1 MKDVGTDV
9 IQSRPVDSPTRFG
22 YRVAGNVQK
31 PFGLLLFATEPQFIK
46 RAVAAGVDGV
56 IVDCEYL
63 GKEAR
68 QAGADTEI
76 NHHTFADV
84 RRVRACT
91 SARVLCRINR
101 YGDITAGEVEQAI
114 AAGADEIL
122 LPMVQTAAEVEC
134 VLGQVGGRCGVGIL
148 VETLPALSIL
158 EELGRLP
165 LSRVYLGLNDLGI
178 ARKTPNIFTAVA
190 DGTLEYVRRHFRVP
204 FGFGG
209 VTLPERGYPI
219 PCQLL
224 MGELSRLNCSFTF
237 LRRSFW
243 NDTHGRDLNV
253 EVPRIR
259 AALHAA
265 DQRPS
270 ALVARDRVALYEAIA
285 AWQPVSTSRGPGKSA
300 DMLSRS

>member
-1 MKDVGTDV
+1 MKDVGTHV
-9 IQSRPVDSPTRFG
+9 IQPVPVDSPTRFG
-22 YRVAGNVQK
+22 HRAADNVHK
-31 PFGLLLFATEPQFIK
+31 PFGLLLFATEAQFIR
-46 RAVAAGVDGV
+46 RAVAAGVDGI
-56 IVDCEYL
+56 IVDCEYI

-76 NHHTFADV
+76 NHHTFADL

-91 SARVLCRINR
+91 SGPVLCRINR
-101 YGDITAGEVEQAI
+101 YGEITAGEVEQAI

-122 LPMVQTAAEVEC
+122 LPMVQTASEVER
-134 VLGQVGGRCGVGIL
+134 VLGQVRGRCGVGIL
-148 VETLPALSIL
+148 VETLPALSIV
-158 EELGRLP
+158 EELGQLP

-190 DGTLEYVRRHFRVP
+190 DGTLEYVRQHFRVP

-224 MGELSRLNCSFTF
+224 MGELSRLGCSFTF

-243 NDTHGRDLNV
+243 ADTRGRNLNV

-259 AALHAA
+259 AALQAA
-265 DQRPS
+265 DQRP
-270 ALVARDRVALYEAIA
+270 APLVARDRIALYEAIA
-285 AWQPVSTSRGPGKSA
+285 AWHPAAASPGSGVRA
-300 DMLSRS
+300 NMLGRS

>member
-1 MKDVGTDV
+1 MKDVGTHV
-9 IQSRPVDSPTRFG
+9 IQSVPVDSSTRFG
-22 YRVAGNVQK
+22 DRVAGNLHK
-31 PFGLLLFATEPQFIK
+31 HFGLLLFATDPHFIR
-46 RAVAAGVDGV
+46 RAVAAGVDGI
-56 IVDCEYL
+56 IVDCEYI

-84 RRVRACT
+84 RRVRAST

-101 YGDITAGEVEQAI
+101 YGTITAGEVEQAI

-122 LPMVQTAAEVEC
+122 LPMVQTAKEVEL
-134 VLGQVGGRCGVGIL
+134 VLDQVQGRCGVGIL
-148 VETLPALSIL
+148 VETIPALGIV

-243 NDTHGRDLNV
+243 ADTRGRNLMV

-259 AALHAA
+259 EALHAV
-265 DQRPS
+265 DQRS
-270 ALVARDRVALYEAIA
+270 ATQVARERVALYEAIA
-285 AWQPVSTSRGPGKSA
+285 AWRSSATSRAQAISA
-300 DMLSRS
+300 DVMTTS